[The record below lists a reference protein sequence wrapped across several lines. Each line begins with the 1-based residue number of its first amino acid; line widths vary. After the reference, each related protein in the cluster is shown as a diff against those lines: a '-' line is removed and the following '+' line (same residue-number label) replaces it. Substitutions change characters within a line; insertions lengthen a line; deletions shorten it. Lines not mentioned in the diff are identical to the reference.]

1 MPVNVC
7 PNRSRLLSPRRN
19 HHEVPYHP
27 GCQWFHNGSQL
38 INTRVNGLGK
48 ERLSQL
54 KSYINHSQHV
64 PGVMGCKTVAFQVSR
79 QIIAGKSTLPYSF
92 VSCNVFWNQI
102 WTSLK
107 FSGNNL
113 RFTLLTL
120 EISKLG
126 ILQRRFIVLSN
137 SLVNTV
143 WLKNRATYR
152 ALTVFHSGRLYVWNV
167 CIISSSCY

>member
-1 MPVNVC
+1 MPVNFC
-7 PNRSRLLSPRRN
+7 RNPSRLLSPRRN
-19 HHEVPYHP
+19 HHEVPNHP
-27 GCQWFHNGSQL
+27 GCHWFHNGSQL

-102 WTSLK
+102 WTSLQC
-107 FSGNNL
+107 SGSNL
-113 RFTLLTL
+113 RISLLAL
-120 EISKLG
+120 YISKLG
-126 ILQRRFIVLSN
+126 RIQRRFTVLSN

-143 WLKNRATYR
+143 WLKNRATDR
-152 ALTVFHSGRLYVWNV
+152 ALTLFHSDRLYVWNV
-167 CIISSSCY
+167 CTISSPCN